1 MILIPQTDWELRN
14 TEKKGRGIF
23 ATKDILPGTI
33 IGDYLGVI
41 MPDSEISEEVH
52 GLYDMHFSDTTA
64 IVADPKEIG
73 VHIINN
79 SCAPNCDTYTY
90 KSHVLF
96 FALRHIFAGEE
107 LSISYY
113 LEPPEKGHICNH
125 PCFCNTPVCR
135 GTMHVSEEVTRQI
148 HAFILKEE
156 EKFPSEIEIPVGG
169 RLTALSE
176 YPAFIED
183 DEFYD
188 LFGDFQQ
195 ESVAQEDSE
204 LPTILEIRKRIRESG
219 RRLLFNKLRLE
230 VDGFMNHLL
239 IAKRI

>member
-1 MILIPQTDWELRN
+1 MLLIDSSYWEVRE

-23 ATKDILPGTI
+23 VKKDIPPGTI

-52 GLYDMHFSDTTA
+52 GLYDMHFNDTAA
-64 IVADPKEIG
+64 IVADSKEIG

-96 FALRHIFAGEE
+96 FALRHIFVGEE

-135 GTMHVSEEVTRQI
+135 GTMHVSEEVTCQI
-148 HAFILKEE
+148 HSFILKEE
-156 EKFPSEIEIPVGG
+156 EKFPTEKQISIGEK
-169 RLTALSE
+169 LTVLSE
-176 YPAFIED
+176 YPAQIED
-183 DEFYD
+183 
-188 LFGDFQQ
+188 
-195 ESVAQEDSE
+195 
-204 LPTILEIRKRIRESG
+204 
-219 RRLLFNKLRLE
+219 
-230 VDGFMNHLL
+230 
-239 IAKRI
+239 